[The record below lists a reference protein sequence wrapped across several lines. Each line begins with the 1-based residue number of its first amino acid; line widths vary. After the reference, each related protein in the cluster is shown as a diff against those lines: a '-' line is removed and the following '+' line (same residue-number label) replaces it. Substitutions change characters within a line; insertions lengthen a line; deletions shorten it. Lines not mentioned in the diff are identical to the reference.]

1 MGERVAKNLIST
13 NVLDFLEVGSEI
25 SIIEIIAPAIMV
37 GHSLIELN
45 LRNKYGINIISIKT
59 NKNEIKSPPDTN
71 YRLQPDDIV
80 TLIGENRQ
88 LKKLGFIE

>member
-13 NVLDFLEVGSEI
+13 NVLDFLEIGPEI
-25 SIIEIIAPAIMV
+25 SIIEIITPKLMV
-37 GHSLIELN
+37 GQNLIELN
-45 LRNKYGINIISIKT
+45 LRHKYGITIIAVKN
-59 NKNEIKSPPDTN
+59 NKNEIKSPPEIN
-71 YRLQPDDIV
+71 YRFQPDDVV